1 MDVTEIQGTS
11 DMAAEVEVED
21 GQLLTGGIMVEGE
34 TLVGPSPGLG
44 EGIPMIVGAVVLEGA
59 KGERVTRTL
68 VPYGS
73 SIHTL
78 CNRLSYTLFGA
89 LLPYL
94 HITFFFLKCY

>member
-21 GQLLTGGIMVEGE
+21 GQLLTGMMVEGG
-34 TLVGPSPGLG
+34 TLVGQSPDLG
-44 EGIPMIVGAVVLEGA
+44 EDIPMIVGAVVLEGA

-94 HITFFFLKCY
+94 HITFFFLKCC